1 MIFFLLPSVNIC
13 IYKCIDCILDD
24 EAPKSIISN
33 SLSHYLYEIKN
44 KIKLCENDWDIYKK
58 YTNPYEYINSLVP
71 DVFNKSNNFNLYSGL
86 GCPRA
91 SNQERDM
98 PHSGLMPRIEVNPYS
113 CRGASAPNSVGDL
126 RSPEEFGDFNAITT
140 AQWLCNKS
148 RRELQALHFVNGT
161 NVYRTGS
168 STTPYKGIH
177 SETNDH
183 HETKVS
189 NPRTEVNLYSG
200 QRSKASQQLNQENAL
215 RHCEKDDFGEFKA
228 AGLATQRSADLNSR
242 IDARDTEGI
251 SESIGLGCTDCVA
264 ASLRSDQDRDMP
276 HSGLRPRTEVN
287 LYSLV
292 PETNVIRY
300 NKHLSRCVSK
310 YKPLSRSYFKMIELL
325 NNFIFTNNINLYRS
339 FENQTYNYDTPNSAA
354 GGVNAPRPIRS
365 FHLAE
370 GPGGFIEALVNMR
383 KNSEDIYVGMT
394 IVDDENEQN
403 VPGWKKSEQ
412 FLKNN
417 KNVSI
422 ELGEDGTGN
431 ILSMKNFLYC
441 RNKYG
446 SSMDLITA
454 DGGFDFSM
462 DFNSQEQNISK
473 LLFAQIC
480 YALCLQK
487 MKGNFILKIFDCFIE
502 HTVDLLYILSAF
514 YEKVYITKP
523 QTSRYANSEKYI
535 VCKNFLV
542 TNDKGV
548 FPYLKTSFEKMLH
561 ASAINPDINIQRF
574 LKIPISTFYITKMEE
589 YNAIF
594 GQQQIENIHQT
605 ITLIENKQKN
615 DKLEA
620 IIKSN
625 IQKCIHWCVKYKIP
639 YNTF

>member
-1 MIFFLLPSVNIC
+1 
-13 IYKCIDCILDD
+13 
-24 EAPKSIISN
+24 
-33 SLSHYLYEIKN
+33 
-44 KIKLCENDWDIYKK
+44 
-58 YTNPYEYINSLVP
+58 
-71 DVFNKSNNFNLYSGL
+71 
-86 GCPRA
+86 
-91 SNQERDM
+91 
-98 PHSGLMPRIEVNPYS
+98 
-113 CRGASAPNSVGDL
+113 
-126 RSPEEFGDFNAITT
+126 
-140 AQWLCNKS
+140 
-148 RRELQALHFVNGT
+148 
-161 NVYRTGS
+161 
-168 STTPYKGIH
+168 
-177 SETNDH
+177 
-183 HETKVS
+183 
-189 NPRTEVNLYSG
+189 
-200 QRSKASQQLNQENAL
+200 
-215 RHCEKDDFGEFKA
+215 
-228 AGLATQRSADLNSR
+228 
-242 IDARDTEGI
+242 
-251 SESIGLGCTDCVA
+251 
-264 ASLRSDQDRDMP
+264 
-276 HSGLRPRTEVN
+276 
-287 LYSLV
+287 
-292 PETNVIRY
+292 
-300 NKHLSRCVSK
+300 
-310 YKPLSRSYFKMIELL
+310 
-325 NNFIFTNNINLYRS
+325 
-339 FENQTYNYDTPNSAA
+339 
-354 GGVNAPRPIRS
+354 
-365 FHLAE
+365 
-370 GPGGFIEALVNMR
+370 
-383 KNSEDIYVGMT
+383 MT

-487 MKGNFILKIFDCFIE
+487 MKGNFILKIFDCFLG

-542 TNDKGV
+542 ANDKGV
-548 FPYLKTSFEKMLH
+548 FPYLKTSLHKMLH
-561 ASAINPDINIQRF
+561 TSAMNPVQRF
-574 LKIPISTFYITKMEE
+574 LKIPISAFYITKMEE